1 MKINLSNQGEDIRIE
16 IIPLIDV
23 IFCILTFFILAALQ
37 FARQQAI
44 DVNLP
49 QAKTGQPQQRELML
63 VSVDFIGQTYID
75 KQPVTRDQLSKA
87 LKAYL
92 QKMPTGVV
100 VLNAAKTAS
109 YEDVVQVLD
118 LLRSVGGDRVALAT
132 IPTPTDQAA
141 GAQPKAPTTPGAA
154 GWQVPG
160 QEPGTTPLPGQ
171 SPTSPEGLPGIPG
184 LESSPPGSS
193 LGTPNSS
200 LENPA
205 GTPGSTSTTP
215 GSTVPQGNPITTPAP
230 ATP

>member
-1 MKINLSNQGEDIRIE
+1 MKINLSNPGEDIRIE

-75 KQPVTRDQLSKA
+75 KQPVTRDQLSKS

-92 QKMPTGVV
+92 QKTPTGVV

-141 GAQPKAPTTPGAA
+141 GAQPKVPTTPGTA

-160 QEPGTTPLPGQ
+160 QETDRDFVPGQ
-171 SPTSPEGLPGIPG
+171 SPPLPDDLPGIPG
-184 LESSPPGSS
+184 LNSPPPEPS
-193 LGTPNSS
+193 LGTPNSP

-205 GTPGSTSTTP
+205 GTPGSTSATP
-215 GSTVPQGNPITTPAP
+215 GSTVPQNSPITTPAP
-230 ATP
+230 VTP